1 LWQNTANGTAEA
13 EGTAAGDQKPLSL
26 WWYVMLAV
34 LALTV
39 AESLLGNRHLSVD
52 SEAA

>member
-1 LWQNTANGTAEA
+1 
-13 EGTAAGDQKPLSL
+13 
-26 WWYVMLAV
+26 MLAV

-52 SEAA
+52 KRGGMKPLDRLSEYLGAVERRLRLLALDARSAP